1 MKRIKITR
9 AGVIACGLAAAVWT
23 VNAVLGLWSR
33 DQAVLRTLCAAGW
46 WLALFG
52 NLGRFRRQ
60 RAEETDG

>member
-1 MKRIKITR
+1 M
-9 AGVIACGLAAAVWT
+9 IAYGLAAAVWT

-46 WLALFG
+46 WLAFFV